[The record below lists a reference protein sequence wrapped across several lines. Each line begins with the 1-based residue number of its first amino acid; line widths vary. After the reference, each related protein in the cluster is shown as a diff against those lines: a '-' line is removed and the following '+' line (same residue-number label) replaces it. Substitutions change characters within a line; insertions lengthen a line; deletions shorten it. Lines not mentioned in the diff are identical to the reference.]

1 MSLIIIASE
10 EQNESELSFCPS
22 DASISDIFYMTKK
35 QKNILVIGGG
45 TGTSVLLAGL
55 KRYPVTLS
63 AIITT
68 GDDGSSSG
76 MLRKEFNMIPPGDI
90 RQCLIALAHGNFS
103 YLNDRFQKGSLH
115 GHTLGNLL
123 ITLFYQKNN
132 DFQQAI
138 DQLLELVGA
147 QGSLIP
153 MTLRPATLIATLQN
167 GKKLKGEHAITTS
180 KEIYGNL
187 KKLSLLPVLI
197 QANPRAIKIINE
209 ADVIVVGPGNLYSS
223 VLPNLLVPEIKKA
236 LIASRAKKIYVANLF
251 TQAGHTDNF
260 SVRDFLAVL
269 KQYLG
274 ADIFDQVIYNT
285 AVLAPS
291 LVKEYAGAI
300 GSPVRFSADMKKDK
314 QFVGKSL
321 VSSLVR
327 RNSAD
332 PIAKTRNPF
341 LHDSRKLAAAVM
353 GVIS

>member
-1 MSLIIIASE
+1 M
-10 EQNESELSFCPS
+10 P
-22 DASISDIFYMTKK
+22 KK
-35 QKNILVIGGG
+35 RAHIVVIGGG
-45 TGTSVLLAGL
+45 TGTSVLLSGL
-55 KRYPVTLS
+55 KRYPVSLS

-90 RQCLIALAHGNFS
+90 RQCLIALARGNFN

-153 MTLRPATLIATLQN
+153 MTLSPVTLMATLKN
-167 GKKLKGEHAITTS
+167 GKKLKGEHAITAS
-180 KEIYGNL
+180 KAIHRNL
-187 KKLSLLPVLI
+187 KKLSLAPASI
-197 QANPRAIKIINE
+197 QANPRAIKAINE
-209 ADVIVVGPGNLYSS
+209 ADFIVVGPGNLYSS
-223 VLPNLLVPEIKKA
+223 VLPNLLVQEIARA
-236 LIASRAKKIYVANLF
+236 LVTSRAKKIYVANLF
-251 TQAGHTDNF
+251 TQKGHTDNF

-269 KQYLG
+269 ERYLG
-274 ADIFDQVIYNT
+274 ADIFSHVIYNT
-285 AVLAPS
+285 AAIAPS
-291 LVKEYAGAI
+291 LMKEYGNAV
-300 GSPVRFSADMKKDK
+300 GSPVRFSPDLKKDK
-314 QFVGKSL
+314 RFIGKSL

-341 LHDSRKLAAAVM
+341 LHDSRKLAVAVM
-353 GVIS
+353 SIIL